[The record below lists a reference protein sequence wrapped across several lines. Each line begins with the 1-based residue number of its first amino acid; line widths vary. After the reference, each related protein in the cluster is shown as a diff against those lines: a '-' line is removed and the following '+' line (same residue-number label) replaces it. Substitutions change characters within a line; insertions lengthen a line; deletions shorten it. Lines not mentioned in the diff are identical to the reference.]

1 MTIQILGTK
10 KCRETQKALRFFRER
25 GCDVQYRDLAVKPL
39 SAGEIDNIARSV
51 PWNMLIDE
59 DSRAW
64 RDNRLDRFL
73 MEPREKLLK
82 EPGILRTPVV
92 RTGNGACAGAAPE
105 QWAAIA
111 AAAK

>member
-1 MTIQILGTK
+1 MPIQIIGTK

-39 SAGEIDNIARSV
+39 SPGEIDNIARSV
-51 PWNMLIDE
+51 PWNVLIDE
-59 DSRAW
+59 NSREY

-82 EPGILRTPVV
+82 HPAILRTPVV
-92 RTGNGACAGAAPE
+92 RNGARAVAGDNPE
-105 QWAAIA
+105 AWSALGETN
-111 AAAK
+111 